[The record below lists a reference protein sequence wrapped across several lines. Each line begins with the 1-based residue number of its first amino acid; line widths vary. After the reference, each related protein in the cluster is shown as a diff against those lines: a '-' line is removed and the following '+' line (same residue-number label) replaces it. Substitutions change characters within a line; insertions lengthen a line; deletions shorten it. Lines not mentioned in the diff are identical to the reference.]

1 LSARLRLPS
10 LIVWQKYVCQR
21 RDLLTETGSAGLACR
36 SEGDATFDVAR
47 GQEVALTDRL
57 HLTVAGLADLL
68 QSTVALFEGRS
79 RDLRFVSSAIRTA
92 SLPPIADAR
101 QMTRAGAAA
110 RHSTAPTI
118 ITVDSGVWTLL
129 RVRRHGRA
137 ATLAVHGDHSAAAA
151 PISATGFTLSKI
163 LERDDATSGARR
175 QAAAHA
181 LARRLARVYGFPR
194 MADLVSSATARLLG
208 ARVTSTAIYDPLTQV
223 LKVQGTYGYP
233 SPLVE
238 HTRITPGEGVI
249 GSVFQSGIALCVP
262 DVRSHDDLS
271 RNRPRYR
278 SNSFVSV
285 PVRAGERILGV
296 ISATDRADDRPFTR
310 DDVSSLRALAAPVA
324 LALSRELAVS
334 EAEQYA
340 HAAAIDPLSGL
351 FNRRYLH
358 VRLEEELERAR
369 RHQIPL
375 ALLMIDLDDFK
386 MVNDKFGHLAGD
398 VVIKDVAVIL
408 RRTVRMFD
416 VCTRYGG
423 EEFAILMPNSGAQ
436 SAATVAERIRRRI
449 ESYRFSELALASLSV
464 TASIGLAVSTSQLL
478 PRDLIERADQA
489 LYQAKTL
496 GKNRVWF
503 G

>member
-1 LSARLRLPS
+1 ML
-10 LIVWQKYVCQR
+10 
-21 RDLLTETGSAGLACR
+21 DLQFDDTGMGGLACLPEKNFGADTVR
-36 SEGDATFDVAR
+36 PPSQESVVA
-47 GQEVALTDRL
+47 DRL
-57 HLTVAGLADLL
+57 QVAVAELADTL
-68 QSTVALFEGRS
+68 QSTVAVFEGRG
-79 RDLRFVSSAIRTA
+79 RTLRPVSSAIRGA
-92 SLPPIADAR
+92 SLPPLTESTSLASPIDASGPAI
-101 QMTRAGAAA
+101 TPLAGA
-110 RHSTAPTI
+110 P
-118 ITVDSGVWTLL
+118 WTLIRL
-129 RVRRHGRA
+129 SGSHRA
-137 ATLAVHGDHSAAAA
+137 ATLAVHGDQSAAGLTILAA
-151 PISATGFTLSKI
+151 ARAVSAL
-163 LERDDATSGARR
+163 LAERDAARIARR
-175 QAAAHA
+175 QRATHA
-181 LARRLARVYGFPR
+181 LSRRLARVYGFPR
-194 MADLVSSATARLLG
+194 MADVVSSATAQLLG
-208 ARVTSTAIYDPLTQV
+208 ARVASTAIFDPIAQV
-223 LKVQGTYGYP
+223 LKVHGTYGYP
-233 SPLVE
+233 SLLVE
-238 HTRITPGEGVI
+238 HARITPGEGII
-249 GSVFQSGIALCVP
+249 GSVFQSGVPMCVP
-262 DVRSHDDLS
+262 DVRAHDDLFRS
-271 RNRPRYR
+271 RPRYR
-278 SNSFVSV
+278 TNSFVAV
-285 PVRAGERILGV
+285 PVRAGQRILGV
-296 ISATDRADDRPFTR
+296 ISATDREDDRPFTR

-398 VVIKDVAVIL
+398 SVIREVAVIL

-449 ESYRFSELALASLSV
+449 ESYRFTEPALASLSV
-464 TASIGLAVSTSQLL
+464 TASIGLAVSTAQLL

>member
-1 LSARLRLPS
+1 LDLDAGDRS
-10 LIVWQKYVCQR
+10 L
-21 RDLLTETGSAGLACR
+21 AGLACLPGR
-36 SEGDATFDVAR
+36 DYGVNAVRPPSQESVVA
-47 GQEVALTDRL
+47 DRIQA
-57 HLTVAGLADLL
+57 TVAGLADDL
-68 QSTVALFEGRS
+68 QATVAVFEGRG
-79 RDLRFVSSAIRTA
+79 RTLRPVASAVRGA
-92 SLPPIADAR
+92 SLPPLTDA
-101 QMTRAGAAA
+101 TSALSPVEPSGPAITPLAGA
-110 RHSTAPTI
+110 P
-118 ITVDSGVWTLL
+118 WTLMRL
-129 RVRRHGRA
+129 SGSRRA
-137 ATLAVHGDHSAAAA
+137 ATLAVHGDQSAAGAKLVGAA
-151 PISATGFTLSKI
+151 RAVSALLS
-163 LERDDATSGARR
+163 ERNAHRTAHR
-175 QAAAHA
+175 QAATHA
-181 LARRLARVYGFPR
+181 LTRRLARVYGFPR
-194 MADLVSSATARLLG
+194 MADIVSSATARLLG
-208 ARVTSTAIYDPLTQV
+208 ARVASTAIFDPIAQV
-223 LKVQGTYGYP
+223 LKVHGTYGYP
-233 SPLVE
+233 SLLVE
-238 HTRITPGEGVI
+238 HARITPGEGII
-249 GSVFQSGIALCVP
+249 GSVFQSGVPLCVP
-262 DVRSHDDLS
+262 DVRAHDDLF

-278 SNSFVSV
+278 TNSFIAV
-285 PVRAGERILGV
+285 PVRAGQRILGV
-296 ISATDRADDRPFTR
+296 ISATDREDNRPFTR

-398 VVIKDVAVIL
+398 AVIKEVAVIL

-449 ESYRFSELALASLSV
+449 ESYRFTEASLVSLSV
-464 TASIGLAVSTSQLL
+464 TASIGLAVSTAQLL

>member
-1 LSARLRLPS
+1 
-10 LIVWQKYVCQR
+10 
-21 RDLLTETGSAGLACR
+21 LLNDPGLAGLACPAEKEHAPQALR
-36 SEGDATFDVAR
+36 AKSREGVLADCLD
-47 GQEVALTDRL
+47 
-57 HLTVAGLADLL
+57 LTVTALADDLRT
-68 QSTVALFEGRS
+68 TVALFLGQGRDVHAVADAA
-79 RDLRFVSSAIRTA
+79 RGVP
-92 SLPPIADAR
+92 LPPPTVVR
-101 QMTRAGAAA
+101 ELTKRAPATPANSPALVSIGGEA
-110 RHSTAPTI
+110 
-118 ITVDSGVWTLL
+118 WTL
-129 RVRRHGRA
+129 VRLPGSRKA
-137 ATLAVHGDHSAAAA
+137 AMLAAHGDRMATAQKLSAAA
-151 PISATGFTLSKI
+151 STLSS
-163 LERDDATSGARR
+163 LLVEREATRNARC
-175 QAAAHA
+175 QAATHA
-181 LARRLARVYGFPR
+181 LGRRLARVYGFSR
-194 MADLVSSATARLLG
+194 MADIVASAAAGLLG
-208 ARVTSTAIYDPLTQV
+208 ARVASTAIFDPITQV
-223 LKVQGTYGYP
+223 LKVRGTFGYP
-233 SPLVE
+233 SLLVE
-238 HTRITPGEGVI
+238 HARIIPGEGII
-249 GSVFQSGIALCVP
+249 GSVFQSGAPLWVP
-262 DVRSHDDLS
+262 DVRAHDDLFRS
-271 RNRPRYR
+271 RPRYR
-278 SNSFVSV
+278 TNSFIAV
-285 PVRAGERILGV
+285 PVRAGQRILGV
-296 ISATDRADDRPFTR
+296 ISATDRINGRPFTR
-310 DDVSSLRALAAPVA
+310 QDVSSLRTLAAPVA

-386 MVNDKFGHLAGD
+386 MVNDRFGHLAGD
-398 VVIKDVAVIL
+398 AVIREAAVIL

-449 ESYRFSELALASLSV
+449 ESYRFAEPALAALSV
-464 TASIGLAVSTSQLL
+464 TASIGLAVSTAQLL

>member
-1 LSARLRLPS
+1 
-10 LIVWQKYVCQR
+10 
-21 RDLLTETGSAGLACR
+21 LLGVQFNETGMGGLACLP
-36 SEGDATFDVAR
+36 ENEYGVDAVRPPSRERVVA
-47 GQEVALTDRL
+47 DR
-57 HLTVAGLADLL
+57 VRMAVEGLADAL
-68 QSTVALFEGRS
+68 QSTVAVFEGRG
-79 RDLRFVSSAIRTA
+79 RTLRPVSSAIRGA
-92 SLPPIADAR
+92 SLPSLTHITALAPPMDAPAPAIAPL
-101 QMTRAGAAA
+101 AG
-110 RHSTAPTI
+110 TL
-118 ITVDSGVWTLL
+118 WTLIRL
-129 RVRRHGRA
+129 SGSRRS
-137 ATLAVHGDHSAAAA
+137 ATLAVYGDQSAAGQTIVAA
-151 PISATGFTLSKI
+151 ARAISAL
-163 LERDDATSGARR
+163 LAERDAGRTAHR
-175 QAAAHA
+175 QAATHA
-181 LARRLARVYGFPR
+181 LSRRLARVYGFPR
-194 MADLVSSATARLLG
+194 MADVVSSATARLLG
-208 ARVTSTAIYDPLTQV
+208 ARVVSTAIFDPIAQV
-223 LKVQGTYGYP
+223 LKVHGTYGYP
-233 SPLVE
+233 SLLVE
-238 HTRITPGEGVI
+238 HARITPGEGII
-249 GSVFQSGIALCVP
+249 GSVFQSGVPMCVP
-262 DVRSHDDLS
+262 DVRAHDDRFRS
-271 RNRPRYR
+271 RPRYR
-278 SNSFVSV
+278 TNSFVAV
-285 PVRAGERILGV
+285 PVRAGQRILGV
-296 ISATDRADDRPFTR
+296 ISATDREDDRPFTR

-398 VVIKDVAVIL
+398 AVIKEVAVIL

-449 ESYRFSELALASLSV
+449 ESYRFSEPALASLSV
-464 TASIGLAVSTSQLL
+464 TASIGLAVSTAQLL

>member
-1 LSARLRLPS
+1 MAGLVCQPEKDYGVDDVTARARQGVFEDRLRMAVAHLA
-10 LIVWQKYVCQR
+10 Q
-21 RDLLTETGSAGLACR
+21 DLEA
-36 SEGDATFDVAR
+36 
-47 GQEVALTDRL
+47 
-57 HLTVAGLADLL
+57 
-68 QSTVALFEGRS
+68 TVALFEGRGKA
-79 RDLRFVSSAIRTA
+79 LRPVASVVRGV
-92 SLPPIADAR
+92 SLPPLADAR
-101 QMTRAGAAA
+101 EMAKHAFPADQIMPSAVPALPSGPWTFVRIAG
-110 RHSTAPTI
+110 S
-118 ITVDSGVWTLL
+118 
-129 RVRRHGRA
+129 RRG
-137 ATLAVHGDHSAAAA
+137 ATLAVHGDQLMASSRTAAISTAAAGL
-151 PISATGFTLSKI
+151 SAI
-163 LERDDATSGARR
+163 MMEREVSRAAHC
-175 QAAAHA
+175 QAATHA

-194 MADLVSSATARLLG
+194 MAQIVSAATARLLG
-208 ARVTSTAIYDPLTQV
+208 ARVASTAIFDPITQV
-223 LKVQGTYGYP
+223 LKVRGTYGYP
-233 SPLVE
+233 SLLVE
-238 HTRITPGEGVI
+238 HARITPGEGII
-249 GSVFQSGIALCVP
+249 GGVFQSGVPLCVQ
-262 DVRSHDDLS
+262 DVRAHEELS

-278 SNSFVSV
+278 GNSFVAV
-285 PVRAGERILGV
+285 PVRAGQRILGV
-296 ISATDRADDRPFTR
+296 ISATDREADGPFTR

-324 LALSRELAVS
+324 LALSRELAVG

-386 MVNDKFGHLAGD
+386 MINDRYGHLTGD
-398 VVIKDVAVIL
+398 SVIREVAVIL
-408 RRTVRMFD
+408 RRAVRMFD

-449 ESYRFSELALASLSV
+449 ELYRFTEPAVAPLTV
-464 TASIGLAVSTSQLL
+464 TASIGLAVSTTQLL

>member
-1 LSARLRLPS
+1 LL
-10 LIVWQKYVCQR
+10 
-21 RDLLTETGSAGLACR
+21 DLQFNDTGMGGLACLP
-36 SEGDATFDVAR
+36 EKEYGVDAVRPPSQESVVA
-47 GQEVALTDRL
+47 DRL
-57 HLTVAGLADLL
+57 RVAVAGLADAL
-68 QSTVALFEGRS
+68 QSTVAVFEGRG
-79 RDLRFVSSAIRTA
+79 RTLRPVSTAIRGA
-92 SLPPIADAR
+92 SLPSPTDITSVGPPSDAPVPAIAPL
-101 QMTRAGAAA
+101 AGK
-110 RHSTAPTI
+110 P
-118 ITVDSGVWTLL
+118 WTLIRL
-129 RVRRHGRA
+129 SGSRRA
-137 ATLAVHGDHSAAAA
+137 ATLAVHGDQSAAGQTIVAA
-151 PISATGFTLSKI
+151 ARVVSAL
-163 LERDDATSGARR
+163 LAERDACRTAHRQTAT
-175 QAAAHA
+175 HA
-181 LARRLARVYGFPR
+181 LSRRLARVYGFPR
-194 MADLVSSATARLLG
+194 MADVVSSATARLLR
-208 ARVTSTAIYDPLTQV
+208 ARVASTAIFDPLAQV
-223 LKVQGTYGYP
+223 LKVHGTYGYP
-233 SPLVE
+233 SLLVE
-238 HTRITPGEGVI
+238 HARITPGEGII
-249 GSVFQSGIALCVP
+249 GGVFQSGVPMCVP
-262 DVRSHDDLS
+262 DVRAHDDLFRS
-271 RNRPRYR
+271 RPRYR
-278 SNSFVSV
+278 TNSFVAV
-285 PVRAGERILGV
+285 PVRAGQRILGV
-296 ISATDRADDRPFTR
+296 ISATDREDDRPFTR
-310 DDVSSLRALAAPVA
+310 EDVSSLRALAAPVA

-398 VVIKDVAVIL
+398 SVIKEVAVIL

-449 ESYRFSELALASLSV
+449 ESYRFTEPALASLAV
-464 TASIGLAVSTSQLL
+464 TASIGLAVSTAQLL

>member
-1 LSARLRLPS
+1 
-10 LIVWQKYVCQR
+10 
-21 RDLLTETGSAGLACR
+21 
-36 SEGDATFDVAR
+36 
-47 GQEVALTDRL
+47 
-57 HLTVAGLADLL
+57 
-68 QSTVALFEGRS
+68 
-79 RDLRFVSSAIRTA
+79 
-92 SLPPIADAR
+92 
-101 QMTRAGAAA
+101 
-110 RHSTAPTI
+110 
-118 ITVDSGVWTLL
+118 
-129 RVRRHGRA
+129 
-137 ATLAVHGDHSAAAA
+137 
-151 PISATGFTLSKI
+151 
-163 LERDDATSGARR
+163 
-175 QAAAHA
+175 
-181 LARRLARVYGFPR
+181 
-194 MADLVSSATARLLG
+194 
-208 ARVTSTAIYDPLTQV
+208 
-223 LKVQGTYGYP
+223 
-233 SPLVE
+233 VE

-249 GSVFQSGIALCVP
+249 GSVFQSGVALCVP
-262 DVRSHDDLS
+262 DVRAHDDLS

-278 SNSFVSV
+278 SSSFVAV

-296 ISATDRADDRPFTR
+296 ISATDREDDRPFTR

-369 RHQIPL
+369 RHQITL

-449 ESYRFSELALASLSV
+449 ESYRFSEPALASLSV

>member
-1 LSARLRLPS
+1 M
-10 LIVWQKYVCQR
+10 
-21 RDLLTETGSAGLACR
+21 GMGGLACLPER
-36 SEGDATFDVAR
+36 DCGVDAVRPPSRESVVA
-47 GQEVALTDRL
+47 DRL
-57 HLTVAGLADLL
+57 QAAVSGLADAL
-68 QSTVALFEGRS
+68 QSTVAVFEGRG
-79 RDLRFVSSAIRTA
+79 RGLHGVSSAIRGA
-92 SLPPIADAR
+92 SLPSMTDIAPVASSIDAPGPAI
-101 QMTRAGAAA
+101 TPLAG
-110 RHSTAPTI
+110 TP
-118 ITVDSGVWTLL
+118 WTLIRL
-129 RVRRHGRA
+129 SGSRRA
-137 ATLAVHGDHSAAAA
+137 ATLAVHGDQSDAGQIIVAAARA
-151 PISATGFTLSKI
+151 VSTL
-163 LERDDATSGARR
+163 LAERDAGRTAYRQTAT
-175 QAAAHA
+175 HA
-181 LARRLARVYGFPR
+181 LSRRLARVYGFPR
-194 MADLVSSATARLLG
+194 MADLVSAATARLLG
-208 ARVTSTAIYDPLTQV
+208 ARVASTAIFDPIAQV
-223 LKVQGTYGYP
+223 LKVHGTYGYP
-233 SPLVE
+233 SLLVE
-238 HTRITPGEGVI
+238 HARITPGEGII
-249 GSVFQSGIALCVP
+249 GSVFQSGVPMCVP
-262 DVRSHDDLS
+262 DVRAHDDLF

-278 SNSFVSV
+278 TNSFVAV
-285 PVRAGERILGV
+285 PVRAGQRILGV
-296 ISATDRADDRPFTR
+296 ISATDREDDRPFTR
-310 DDVSSLRALAAPVA
+310 DDVSSLRALAAPVG

-386 MVNDKFGHLAGD
+386 MVNDQFGHLAGD
-398 VVIKDVAVIL
+398 AVIKDVAVIL

-449 ESYRFSELALASLSV
+449 ESYRFTEPALASLSV
-464 TASIGLAVSTSQLL
+464 TASIGLAVSTAQLL

>member
-1 LSARLRLPS
+1 ML
-10 LIVWQKYVCQR
+10 
-21 RDLLTETGSAGLACR
+21 DLQFNDTGMGGLACLP
-36 SEGDATFDVAR
+36 EKDCGVDAVR
-47 GQEVALTDRL
+47 QPSRESVVSDRL
-57 HLTVAGLADLL
+57 QVAVSGLADAL
-68 QSTVALFEGRS
+68 QSTVAVFEGRGPV
-79 RDLRFVSSAIRTA
+79 LRSVSSAIRGA
-92 SLPPIADAR
+92 SPPSMTDIASVVSTLDAPGPA
-101 QMTRAGAAA
+101 TTLLAG
-110 RHSTAPTI
+110 TP
-118 ITVDSGVWTLL
+118 WTLIRL
-129 RVRRHGRA
+129 SGSRRA
-137 ATLAVHGDHSAAAA
+137 ATLAVHGDQ
-151 PISATGFTLSKI
+151 
-163 LERDDATSGARR
+163 SGAG
-175 QAAAHA
+175 QTIVAAAHA
-181 LARRLARVYGFPR
+181 VSALLAECDAGRTAHRQTATHALSRRLARVYGFPR
-194 MADLVSSATARLLG
+194 MADVVSAATARLLG
-208 ARVTSTAIYDPLTQV
+208 ARVASTAIFDPIAQV
-223 LKVQGTYGYP
+223 LKVYGTYGYP
-233 SPLVE
+233 SLLVE
-238 HTRITPGEGVI
+238 HARITPGEGII
-249 GSVFQSGIALCVP
+249 GSVFKSGVPMCVP
-262 DVRSHDDLS
+262 DVRAHDDLF

-278 SNSFVSV
+278 TNSFIAV
-285 PVRAGERILGV
+285 PVRAGQRILGV
-296 ISATDRADDRPFTR
+296 ISATDREDDRQFTR

-386 MVNDKFGHLAGD
+386 MINDKFGHLAGD
-398 VVIKDVAVIL
+398 AVIKEVAVIL

-449 ESYRFSELALASLSV
+449 ESYRFTEPALASLSV
-464 TASIGLAVSTSQLL
+464 TGSIGLAVSTAQLL

>member
-1 LSARLRLPS
+1 LLDVQFDDRDVGGLACLRETEYGADAVRLPS
-10 LIVWQKYVCQR
+10 RESVVA
-21 RDLLTETGSAGLACR
+21 DGLRMAA
-36 SEGDATFDVAR
+36 E
-47 GQEVALTDRL
+47 
-57 HLTVAGLADLL
+57 GLADVL
-68 QSTVALFEGRS
+68 QSTVVVFEGRGRTS
-79 RDLRFVSSAIRTA
+79 RLVSSAIRGA
-92 SLPPIADAR
+92 SLPSLTHIASVAPAIDAPAPAIALL
-101 QMTRAGAAA
+101 AG
-110 RHSTAPTI
+110 TP
-118 ITVDSGVWTLL
+118 WTLIPL
-129 RVRRHGRA
+129 SGSRRS
-137 ATLAVHGDHSAAAA
+137 ATLAVYGDQSAAGQTIAAAA
-151 PISATGFTLSKI
+151 RAVSGLLA
-163 LERDDATSGARR
+163 ERDACRAARR
-175 QAAAHA
+175 QTATHA
-181 LARRLARVYGFPR
+181 LSRRLARVYGFPR
-194 MADLVSSATARLLG
+194 MADAVSSATARLLG
-208 ARVTSTAIYDPLTQV
+208 ARVASTAIFDPIAQV
-223 LKVQGTYGYP
+223 LKVHGTYGYP
-233 SPLVE
+233 SLLVE
-238 HTRITPGEGVI
+238 HARITPGEGII
-249 GSVFQSGIALCVP
+249 GSVFQSGVPMCVP
-262 DVRSHDDLS
+262 DVRAHDDRFRS
-271 RNRPRYR
+271 RPRYR
-278 SNSFVSV
+278 TNSFVAV
-285 PVRAGERILGV
+285 PVRAGQRILGV
-296 ISATDRADDRPFTR
+296 ISATDREDDRPFTR

-398 VVIKDVAVIL
+398 AVIKEVAVIL

-449 ESYRFSELALASLSV
+449 ESHRFVEPAVASLSV
-464 TASIGLAVSTSQLL
+464 TASIGLAVSTAQLL

>member
-1 LSARLRLPS
+1 LLSQS
-10 LIVWQKYVCQR
+10 
-21 RDLLTETGSAGLACR
+21 GSAELACV
-36 SEGDATFDVAR
+36 SEKDYVVGAVGAR
-47 GQEVALTDRL
+47 IREDIFVDSL
-57 HLTVAGLADLL
+57 HVTLAGLADTL
-68 QSTVALFEGRS
+68 QATVALFQGRGKT
-79 RDLRFVSSAIRTA
+79 LRPVSGAVRGV
-92 SLPPIADAR
+92 SLPPLADVR
-101 QMTRAGAAA
+101 EMTRTSVARNAG
-110 RHSTAPTI
+110 STPAIANIHGSP
-118 ITVDSGVWTLL
+118 WTLM
-129 RVRRHGRA
+129 RVPGARRTT
-137 ATLAVHGDHSAAAA
+137 TLAVHGDQSAAAPSLLA
-151 PISATGFTLSKI
+151 AVTALSAI
-163 LERDDATSGARR
+163 LDRRAVARIAQSR
-175 QAAAHA
+175 IVTHG

-194 MADLVSSATARLLG
+194 MANLVASATARLLG
-208 ARVTSTAIYDPLTQV
+208 ARVASTAIFDPMTQV
-223 LKVQGTYGYP
+223 LKVHGTFGYP
-233 SPLVE
+233 SLLVE
-238 HTRITPGEGVI
+238 HTRITPGEGII
-249 GSVFQSGIALCVP
+249 GAVFRSGVPLCVP
-262 DVRSHDDLS
+262 DVRVHDDRS
-271 RNRPRYR
+271 RRRPRYR
-278 SNSFVSV
+278 TNSFVAV
-285 PVRAGERILGV
+285 PVRAGQRVLGV
-296 ISATDRADDRPFTR
+296 ISATDREGDRPFTR
-310 DDVSSLRALAAPVA
+310 DDVSSLRALAAPVG

-398 VVIKDVAVIL
+398 AVIKEAAVIL

-449 ESYRFSELALASLSV
+449 ESYRFTEPALASLSV
-464 TASIGLAVSTSQLL
+464 TASIGLAVSTAQLL

>member
-1 LSARLRLPS
+1 
-10 LIVWQKYVCQR
+10 VDWQKDVCPR
-21 RDLLTETGSAGLACR
+21 RDLLDLEIPHDAALAGLAWLPEDGY
-36 SEGDATFDVAR
+36 SADAVSPRAR
-47 GQEVALTDRL
+47 EAVVVHRL
-57 HLTVAGLADLL
+57 ELTVSALADHL
-68 QSTVALFEGRS
+68 QSTVVLSEGRGKG
-79 RDLRFVSSAIRTA
+79 LRVVSSAVRGASVPPLGEAMRPGRTA
-92 SLPPIADAR
+92 AGETAAPAIATLAD
-101 QMTRAGAAA
+101 
-110 RHSTAPTI
+110 
-118 ITVDSGVWTLL
+118 DSWTLV
-129 RVRRHGRA
+129 RVPGGRRS
-137 ATLAVHGDHSAAAA
+137 ATLAVHGDQLPSSARIAAAA
-151 PISATGFTLSKI
+151 STLSAM
-163 LERDDATSGARR
+163 LAELHALRTTHR

-181 LARRLARVYGFPR
+181 LARRLARVYGFTR
-194 MADLVSSATARLLG
+194 MADIVSSSAAKLLG
-208 ARVTSTAIYDPLTQV
+208 ARVVSTAIFDPITQALRV
-223 LKVQGTYGYP
+223 RGTYGYP
-233 SPLVE
+233 SLLVE
-238 HTRITPGEGVI
+238 HARITPGAGII
-249 GSVFQSGIALCVP
+249 GGVFQSGIAMCVP
-262 DVRSHDDLS
+262 DVRAHDDILRS
-271 RNRPRYR
+271 RPRYR
-278 SNSFVSV
+278 THSFVAV
-285 PVRAGERILGV
+285 PVRAGQRILGV
-296 ISATDRADDRPFTR
+296 ISATDRDDGRPFTR
-310 DDVSSLRALAAPVA
+310 DDVSALRALAAPVA

-386 MVNDKFGHLAGD
+386 MVNDRFGHLAGD
-398 VVIKDVAVIL
+398 AVIKEAAVIL

-449 ESYRFSELALASLSV
+449 ESHRFTEPALAAVSV
-464 TASIGLAVSTSQLL
+464 TASIGLAVSTAQLL

>member
-1 LSARLRLPS
+1 LLSES
-10 LIVWQKYVCQR
+10 
-21 RDLLTETGSAGLACR
+21 GSGGLACV
-36 SEGDATFDVAR
+36 SEKDYVVSAVGVRTREDAFVDT
-47 GQEVALTDRL
+47 L
-57 HLTVAGLADLL
+57 HVTVSGLADRL
-68 QSTVALFEGRS
+68 QATVALFQGS
-79 RDLRFVSSAIRTA
+79 GKTLRPVSSAIRGV
-92 SLPPIADAR
+92 SLPPPADAR
-101 QMTRAGAAA
+101 EMARSSMTSDAGP
-110 RHSTAPTI
+110 APAVSNI
-118 ITVDSGVWTLL
+118 QGGPWTLM
-129 RVRRHGRA
+129 RVPGARRA
-137 ATLAVHGDHSAAAA
+137 TTLAVHGDQSAAAPA
-151 PISATGFTLSKI
+151 LSAAATALSAI
-163 LERDDATSGARR
+163 LERR
-175 QAAAHA
+175 AADRSAQSQIVTHA
-181 LARRLARVYGFPR
+181 LARRLARVYGFPH
-194 MADLVSSATARLLG
+194 MADLVASATARLLG
-208 ARVTSTAIYDPLTQV
+208 ARVASTAIFDPMTQV
-223 LKVQGTYGYP
+223 LKVHGTFGYP
-233 SPLVE
+233 SLLVE
-238 HTRITPGEGVI
+238 HTRITPGEGII
-249 GSVFQSGIALCVP
+249 GAVFRSGIPLCVP
-262 DVRSHDDLS
+262 DVRLHDERPRS
-271 RNRPRYR
+271 RPRYR
-278 SNSFVSV
+278 TISFVAV
-285 PVRAGERILGV
+285 PVRAGQRILGV
-296 ISATDRADDRPFTR
+296 ISATDREDNRPFTR

-398 VVIKDVAVIL
+398 AVIKEAAVIL

-449 ESYRFSELALASLSV
+449 ESYRFTEPALASLSV
-464 TASIGLAVSTSQLL
+464 TASIGLAVSTAQLL

>member
-1 LSARLRLPS
+1 
-10 LIVWQKYVCQR
+10 
-21 RDLLTETGSAGLACR
+21 
-36 SEGDATFDVAR
+36 
-47 GQEVALTDRL
+47 
-57 HLTVAGLADLL
+57 
-68 QSTVALFEGRS
+68 
-79 RDLRFVSSAIRTA
+79 
-92 SLPPIADAR
+92 
-101 QMTRAGAAA
+101 
-110 RHSTAPTI
+110 
-118 ITVDSGVWTLL
+118 
-129 RVRRHGRA
+129 
-137 ATLAVHGDHSAAAA
+137 
-151 PISATGFTLSKI
+151 
-163 LERDDATSGARR
+163 
-175 QAAAHA
+175 
-181 LARRLARVYGFPR
+181 
-194 MADLVSSATARLLG
+194 
-208 ARVTSTAIYDPLTQV
+208 
-223 LKVQGTYGYP
+223 
-233 SPLVE
+233 
-238 HTRITPGEGVI
+238 
-249 GSVFQSGIALCVP
+249 VP
-262 DVRSHDDLS
+262 DVRTHDDLFK
-271 RNRPRYR
+271 NRPRYR
-278 SNSFVSV
+278 TNSFVAV
-285 PVRAGERILGV
+285 PVRAGQRILGV
-296 ISATDRADDRPFTR
+296 ISATDREDESPFTR
-310 DDVSSLRALAAPVA
+310 EDVSSLRALAAPVA
-324 LALSRELAVS
+324 LALSREMAVS

-398 VVIKDVAVIL
+398 AVIKEAAVIL

-449 ESYRFSELALASLSV
+449 ESHRFTEPALAALSV
-464 TASIGLAVSTSQLL
+464 TASIGLAVSTAQLL

>member
-1 LSARLRLPS
+1 
-10 LIVWQKYVCQR
+10 
-21 RDLLTETGSAGLACR
+21 
-36 SEGDATFDVAR
+36 
-47 GQEVALTDRL
+47 
-57 HLTVAGLADLL
+57 
-68 QSTVALFEGRS
+68 
-79 RDLRFVSSAIRTA
+79 
-92 SLPPIADAR
+92 
-101 QMTRAGAAA
+101 M
-110 RHSTAPTI
+110 
-118 ITVDSGVWTLL
+118 
-129 RVRRHGRA
+129 
-137 ATLAVHGDHSAAAA
+137 
-151 PISATGFTLSKI
+151 
-163 LERDDATSGARR
+163 
-175 QAAAHA
+175 
-181 LARRLARVYGFPR
+181 
-194 MADLVSSATARLLG
+194 
-208 ARVTSTAIYDPLTQV
+208 
-223 LKVQGTYGYP
+223 
-233 SPLVE
+233 
-238 HTRITPGEGVI
+238 
-249 GSVFQSGIALCVP
+249 CVP
-262 DVRSHDDLS
+262 DVRAHDDRL

-278 SNSFVSV
+278 THSFVAV
-285 PVRAGERILGV
+285 PVRAGQRTLGV
-296 ISATDRADDRPFTR
+296 ITATDREDDRPFTR

-398 VVIKDVAVIL
+398 AVIKDVAVIL

-449 ESYRFSELALASLSV
+449 ESYRFTEPALASLTV
-464 TASIGLAVSTSQLL
+464 TASIGLAVSTAQLL

>member
-1 LSARLRLPS
+1 LLSES
-10 LIVWQKYVCQR
+10 
-21 RDLLTETGSAGLACR
+21 GSAGLACVLEKDYVGGAVGAR
-36 SEGDATFDVAR
+36 TREDALV
-47 GQEVALTDRL
+47 QRL
-57 HLTVAGLADLL
+57 QIAVSGLAERL
-68 QSTVALFEGRS
+68 QASVALFEGHGKT
-79 RDLRFVSSAIRTA
+79 LRPLTSALRTA
-92 SLPPIADAR
+92 PVPSL
-101 QMTRAGAAA
+101 AGSRFAA
-110 RHSTAPTI
+110 RSLAAGHAGLTLAV
-118 ITVDSGVWTLL
+118 VDIDGSPWTLV
-129 RVRRHGRA
+129 RVPAGRRV
-137 ATLAVHGDHSAAAA
+137 TMLAVHGDQSAATPTLAAAA
-151 PISATGFTLSKI
+151 SALSI
-163 LERDDATSGARR
+163 VLEQRNANRSSER
-175 QAAAHA
+175 QLASHA

-194 MADLVSSATARLLG
+194 ISDLVASATARLLG
-208 ARVTSTAIYDPLTQV
+208 ARVASTAIFDPLTQV
-223 LKVQGTYGYP
+223 LKVHGTFGYP
-233 SPLVE
+233 SLLVE
-238 HTRITPGEGVI
+238 HTRITPGEGII
-249 GSVFQSGIALCVP
+249 GAVFRSGLPLCVP
-262 DVRSHDDLS
+262 DVRAHDDLL
-271 RNRPRYR
+271 RIRPRYR
-278 SNSFVSV
+278 TNSFVAV
-285 PVRAGERILGV
+285 PVRAGQRILGV
-296 ISATDRADDRPFTR
+296 ISATDREDDRPFTR
-310 DDVSSLRALAAPVA
+310 EDVSSLRALAAPVA
-324 LALSRELAVS
+324 LALSRELAVT

-386 MVNDKFGHLAGD
+386 MVNDRFGHLVGD
-398 VVIKDVAVIL
+398 TVLKEAAVIL

-449 ESYRFSELALASLSV
+449 ESYRFAEPGLSALSV
-464 TASIGLAVSTSQLL
+464 TASIGLAVSTAQLL

>member
-1 LSARLRLPS
+1 MACVVEKDYGVGDVGARTREDALVERLQIS
-10 LIVWQKYVCQR
+10 V
-21 RDLLTETGSAGLACR
+21 S
-36 SEGDATFDVAR
+36 
-47 GQEVALTDRL
+47 
-57 HLTVAGLADLL
+57 GLADRL
-68 QSTVALFEGRS
+68 QATVALFEGRGAT
-79 RDLRFVSSAIRTA
+79 LRALSSAVRGA
-92 SLPPIADAR
+92 LLPSLAEVREAMRSLAPGQAGLTPAIA
-101 QMTRAGAAA
+101 
-110 RHSTAPTI
+110 TI
-118 ITVDSGVWTLL
+118 NGSPWTML
-129 RVRRHGRA
+129 RVPAGRR
-137 ATLAVHGDHSAAAA
+137 ATLLAVHGDRSAQTPILSTAA
-151 PISATGFTLSKI
+151 SALTVI
-163 LERDDATSGARR
+163 LEQRHADRSSQR
-175 QAAAHA
+175 QLASHA

-208 ARVTSTAIYDPLTQV
+208 ARVASTAIFDPLTQV
-223 LKVQGTYGYP
+223 LKVHGTFGYP
-233 SPLVE
+233 SLLVD
-238 HTRITPGEGVI
+238 HTRITPGEGII
-249 GSVFQSGIALCVP
+249 GAVFRSGLPLCVP
-262 DVRSHDDLS
+262 DVRTHDHLL
-271 RNRPRYR
+271 RTRPRYR
-278 SNSFVSV
+278 TNSFVAV
-285 PVRAGERILGV
+285 PVRAGQRILGV
-296 ISATDRADDRPFTR
+296 ISATDREDDRPFTR
-310 DDVSSLRALAAPVA
+310 EDVASLRALAAPVA
-324 LALSRELAVS
+324 LALSRELAVT

-386 MVNDKFGHLAGD
+386 MVNDRFGHLAGD
-398 VVIKDVAVIL
+398 TVIKEAAVIL

-449 ESYRFSELALASLSV
+449 ESYRFTEPGLSALSV
-464 TASIGLAVSTSQLL
+464 TASIGLAVSTAQLL